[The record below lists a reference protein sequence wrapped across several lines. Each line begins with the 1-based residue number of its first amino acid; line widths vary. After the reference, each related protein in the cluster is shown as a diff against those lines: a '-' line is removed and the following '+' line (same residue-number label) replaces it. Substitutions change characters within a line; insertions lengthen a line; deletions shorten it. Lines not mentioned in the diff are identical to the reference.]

1 MPFVN
6 FLDEVQYKNKVTE
19 NKSILEY
26 KYENCLVLESIF
38 KRILSI
44 SVSLRA
50 VFIIL
55 QHTQRKFLNR
65 ISL

>member
-1 MPFVN
+1 MLFVN

-19 NKSILEY
+19 NKPILEY
-26 KYENCLVLESIF
+26 KYENCLVSESIF

-44 SVSLRA
+44 SVSLRG

-55 QHTQRKFLNR
+55 QNTQRKFLNR